1 VQVQVV
7 ELFSVHTTK
16 AIWSRPW
23 LPYDTN
29 FLNLFNEVFAFN
41 LSAKTAQLLIFIG
54 DKNTKIKLSKIMRVP
69 CLAGYVFEI
78 KCDGNITGNFFFLPV
93 LFFSRFLK
101 FIFYPTSITTSRH

>member
-41 LSAKTAQLLIFIG
+41 LYLLKQHNLIFIG
-54 DKNTKIKLSKIMRVP
+54 D
-69 CLAGYVFEI
+69 
-78 KCDGNITGNFFFLPV
+78 
-93 LFFSRFLK
+93 
-101 FIFYPTSITTSRH
+101 